1 MLYWEGA
8 AFGVR
13 NHYDRPEDR
22 PQLLSMLLSSLTYLS
37 LDLKE
42 GSDGGEHQ
50 EAGYGHH
57 SNVCPQ
63 HSILEHHRHCSQLSH
78 QR

>member
-1 MLYWEGA
+1 MNKLPKRFAVLGGIVAFCA
-8 AFGVR
+8 A
-13 NHYDRPEDR
+13 
-22 PQLLSMLLSSLTYLS
+22 QLLSMLLSSLTYLS